1 MWRPQPLLA
10 GSYRAT
16 CEWRDRS
23 GTGAQLA
30 SVLRGWHYLRFEIRE
45 EVPSSTV
52 LYRFTPELGIHR
64 AVLDPSGSVMITENQ
79 VSAALA
85 LTDDELRDSLERSLG
100 NAWELELEQF
110 RRIEL
115 EGISHSQ
122 AI

>member
-10 GSYRAT
+10 GTYRTT

-23 GTGAQLA
+23 GTGAELA

-45 EVPSSTV
+45 DEPEASI

-64 AVLDPSGSVMITENQ
+64 AVLDATGSVMLTENQ
-79 VSAALA
+79 ITSALM
-85 LTDDELRDSLERSLG
+85 LGDDGLRESIGRSLG
-100 NAWELELEQF
+100 TAWDLELEQF
-110 RRIEL
+110 RRVEL